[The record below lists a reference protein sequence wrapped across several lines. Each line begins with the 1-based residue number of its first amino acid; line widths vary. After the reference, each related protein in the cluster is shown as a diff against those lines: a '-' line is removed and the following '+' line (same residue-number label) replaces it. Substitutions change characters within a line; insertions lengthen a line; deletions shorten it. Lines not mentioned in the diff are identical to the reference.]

1 MNLAFKKENCV
12 LFVLKIHIQN
22 YLHALL
28 VVHKLVKIIK
38 LKILNLLLLVFFVQN
53 VLIMQIYLKIMLVWI
68 FIVVNIT
75 SNFVNLVLI
84 IIHK

>member
-1 MNLAFKKENCV
+1 MNVAFKKENFV
-12 LFVLKIHIQN
+12 LFVRRIHIQN
-22 YLHALL
+22 YFHVLL
-28 VVHKLVKIIK
+28 VVHQLAKIIK

-53 VLIMQIYLKIMLVWI
+53 VLMMQIYLNIMLVWI